1 MTESIPPVSV
11 PAESMPAES
20 MPAQPIPAQPMPT
33 AATTITQIGDI
44 NVSSSMIM
52 TPAGA
57 VALRGSQWAASDE
70 WLTDRYRPK
79 WAFVAAIVGVCFTV
93 LLSLLLLLVRTET
106 YRAVVTVSVMN
117 GSFFHTTR
125 ITVGTPEQVQEIYDR
140 INYVRS
146 LALL

>member
-1 MTESIPPVSV
+1 MTESIPPTSEPYVSV
-11 PAESMPAES
+11 PAQPV
-20 MPAQPIPAQPMPT
+20 PAQPVPAT
-33 AATTITQIGDI
+33 SATITQIGDI

-93 LLSLLLLLVRTET
+93 LLSLLLLLVRTES

-140 INYVRS
+140 VNYVRS